1 MVCILRR
8 QLSRVDPKTFVL
20 YVHQRRPKVKIKQ
33 EEEEEEEEEEAK
45 HTTAARDSLQMC
57 V

>member
-1 MVCILRR
+1 MVCILCR

-33 EEEEEEEEEEAK
+33 EEEEEAK